1 MKQINDIKN
10 RLSENDEKF
19 KTIDKKLIELSDNKE
34 VDSVKEE
41 MSKLSDELKTIKVS
55 MGDILTRLNDNK
67 TEIEEILNNLKEK
80 KDNFN
85 FAINMASI
93 APVNRTP
100 RSPRQGAEDAAQM
113 EQMQEELEDL
123 KHYIDSK
130 LTEIDIKFDMLS
142 NNDPNIANINKNI
155 PEENKKPLGER
166 MLTKLKTFGPNKLEF
181 GSGSSSGIPQLM
193 KRIEDLDKNHRNLDR
208 SFKRLLSSFNVNDV
222 LEDIAKL
229 KDSKADKTDIP
240 DSDSFNYLLDDVKAK
255 IKKFDVEMKEINQRL
270 DNILAKMINQD
281 KTDTNSNGI
290 KLDKEILQIYLT
302 KDEFDNYIKPKEEEL
317 IKLIKE
323 MAQAKDYLSQ
333 FMGSIKKKVDTKDL
347 TNTKGILIEK
357 IEELARAS
365 NLKFADKNEC
375 LKNFRHIEE
384 QLKKILFLLQKKT
397 DKSSEGEGNWLL
409 AKKPITGYS
418 CAACESYIGDL
429 NNNIRKYVPWN
440 RLPYKDTGESL
451 YRMGN
456 GYSKMLQMINFDNH
470 GNVNISPDSNDEL
483 RTIIS
488 NDSNGMN
495 PFNIQGINTINVNNN
510 MGKTFY
516 PRQKSLHS
524 KAQSKY
530 RVQSAQD
537 SNFNLKKSNSL
548 EENKS
553 NWILANNAKTRN
565 HQKGFPKISFMEGE
579 NISQKDLKI
588 TKIMKKSQSKSN
600 LRVIGKK
607 I

>member
-130 LTEIDIKFDMLS
+130 LTEIDVKFDMLS

-255 IKKFDVEMKEINQRL
+255 IKKFDVEIKEINQRL
-270 DNILAKMINQD
+270 DNVLAKLINQD

-384 QLKKILFLLQKKT
+384 QLKKILFILQKKT

-524 KAQSKY
+524 KAQGKY

>member
-55 MGDILTRLNDNK
+55 MGDILSRLNDNK

-130 LTEIDIKFDMLS
+130 LTEIDIKFNMLS

-255 IKKFDVEMKEINQRL
+255 IKKFDVEIKEINQRL
-270 DNILAKMINQD
+270 DNVLAKLINQD

-384 QLKKILFLLQKKT
+384 QLKKILFILQKKT

-524 KAQSKY
+524 KAQGKY

>member
-10 RLSENDEKF
+10 RLSENEEKF
-19 KTIDKKLIELSDNKE
+19 KTIDKTLIELSDNKE

-130 LTEIDIKFDMLS
+130 LTEIDIKLDMLS

-166 MLTKLKTFGPNKLEF
+166 ILTKLKTFGPNKLEF

-255 IKKFDVEMKEINQRL
+255 IKKFDVEIKEINQRL
-270 DNILAKMINQD
+270 DNVLAKLINQD

-302 KDEFDNYIKPKEEEL
+302 KDEFDSYIKPKEEEL

-384 QLKKILFLLQKKT
+384 QLKKILFILQKKT

-524 KAQSKY
+524 KAQGKY

>member
-270 DNILAKMINQD
+270 DNVLAKLINQD

-384 QLKKILFLLQKKT
+384 QLKKILFILQKKT

-524 KAQSKY
+524 KAQGKY

>member
-67 TEIEEILNNLKEK
+67 TEIEEIVNNLKEK

-130 LTEIDIKFDMLS
+130 LTEIDIKLDMLS

-166 MLTKLKTFGPNKLEF
+166 ILTKLKTFGPNKLEF

-302 KDEFDNYIKPKEEEL
+302 KDEFDSYIKPKEEEL

-384 QLKKILFLLQKKT
+384 QLKKILFILQKKT

-524 KAQSKY
+524 KAQGKY

>member
-67 TEIEEILNNLKEK
+67 TEIEEIVNNLKEK

-130 LTEIDIKFDMLS
+130 LTEIDVKFDMLS

-255 IKKFDVEMKEINQRL
+255 IKKFDVEIKEINQRL
-270 DNILAKMINQD
+270 DNVLAKLINQD

-302 KDEFDNYIKPKEEEL
+302 KDEFDSYIKPKEEEL

-384 QLKKILFLLQKKT
+384 QLKKILFILQKKT

-524 KAQSKY
+524 KAQGKY

>member
-10 RLSENDEKF
+10 RLSENEEKF
-19 KTIDKKLIELSDNKE
+19 KTIDKTLIELSDNKE

-55 MGDILTRLNDNK
+55 MGDILSRLNDNK
-67 TEIEEILNNLKEK
+67 TEIEEIVNNLKEK

-130 LTEIDIKFDMLS
+130 LTEIDIKFNMLS

-166 MLTKLKTFGPNKLEF
+166 ILTKLKTFGPNKLEF

-302 KDEFDNYIKPKEEEL
+302 KDEFDSYIKPKEEEL

-384 QLKKILFLLQKKT
+384 QLKKILFILQKKT

-524 KAQSKY
+524 KAQGKY